1 MDFKKEAKGKLIPAL
16 RQHQH
21 NDCSGLIMAYDYETT
36 LDIVSGILEQ
46 RQETRP
52 HETIVMLWN
61 TGKPDTDDEGDS
73 VDVLGVIETPKN
85 KIKTVFPIRLCGYE
99 WYWVESGKR
108 ISDEFK
114 VVKWMHY
121 PTT

>member
-1 MDFKKEAKGKLIPAL
+1 MNRTELVTEILKLTGHHRSLHPDVNFGIQRLLDKYEKGQKAG
-16 RQHQH
+16 Q
-21 NDCSGLIMAYDYETT
+21 
-36 LDIVSGILEQ
+36 
-46 RQETRP
+46 
-52 HETIVMLWN
+52 HETIVKLWN
-61 TGKPDTDDEGDS
+61 TGKPGTDDEGDS